1 MSLSKH
7 KIYIRR
13 FFRTFFYALSP
24 ISLLVLIL
32 IYPIKLIR
40 IGFLPSHRLG
50 EVAIMMEIYLANK
63 AKKVNFPNR
72 DYFDVF
78 VNADV
83 IANYTY
89 NDLLTTKICIMSNI
103 IIFPTYRLARFLSKY
118 NNFFNQF
125 LIDLPFVD
133 KLFSICQTDVQVKVD
148 QKFIDRGNEFL
159 QTLGISS
166 ENKIICLI
174 VRDKAYLDKKY
185 PNRNW
190 EYQNYRD
197 SNIENFIDAIN
208 YATERGYYVFRMGEH
223 VDRHLD
229 LENKMFIEYSK
240 YHRTDFLDIFLAYRC
255 SFCLSS
261 TTGYDVIP
269 GFTFRKPVLYTNFM
283 PAGGFLGFSKN
294 FIFSIKL
301 HYDNIKNEFLKLR
314 DISKY
319 QLSFSANTKE
329 FIEKNIDLIE
339 NTSEEIKLMT
349 EEMIDMIENKS
360 TYISTEESMQK
371 KFWRIYSKYFDF
383 DHEFNK
389 DMSKI
394 KKKHLLSANKLLFNG
409 VPVSKFSKTFLK
421 KHEFLLNE

>member
-1 MSLSKH
+1 MSFSKP
-7 KIYIRR
+7 KIYVRK
-13 FFRTFFYALSP
+13 FFRTFFYVISP
-24 ISLLVLIL
+24 ISLLILII
-32 IYPIKLIR
+32 IYPIRLIR
-40 IGFLPSHRLG
+40 IGFLPSDRMG

-63 AKKVNFPNR
+63 ARKVNLPHR

-78 VNADV
+78 VNGDI

-89 NDLLTTKICIMSNI
+89 NDLLKTKICIMSNI
-103 IIFPTYRLARFLSKY
+103 IIFPIFRLARFLSKY
-118 NNFFNQF
+118 YSFFNQF
-125 LIDLPFVD
+125 LIDLPFKD
-133 KLFSICQTDVQVKVD
+133 RLFSIYQTDVQVKVD
-148 QKFIDRGNEFL
+148 QKFIDKGTEFL
-159 QTLGISS
+159 QRLNISS
-166 ENKIICLI
+166 KDKIICLI

-197 SNIENFIDAIN
+197 SNIENFIEAIN

-223 VDRHLD
+223 VEKHLD
-229 LENKMFIEYSK
+229 IENKMFIEYSK

-283 PAGGFLGFSKN
+283 PAGDFLSFSKD

-301 HYDNIKNEFLKLR
+301 HYDKIKNKFLNLK

-319 QLSFSANTKE
+319 QLSFSSNSNE
-329 FIEKNIDLIE
+329 FIEKNVDLIE

-349 EEMIDMIENKS
+349 KEMIF
-360 TYISTEESMQK
+360 Y
-371 KFWRIYSKYFDF
+371 Y
-383 DHEFNK
+383 
-389 DMSKI
+389 
-394 KKKHLLSANKLLFNG
+394 
-409 VPVSKFSKTFLK
+409 
-421 KHEFLLNE
+421 